1 MRCAGRA
8 DPSGW
13 ASKGVALCVVLSGVL
28 GARPSRAQSHCS
40 CEEPEENCQGFGGF
54 GVCRG
59 RKGVGWARAKQTIL
73 RGKWAA
79 FALFSRFLE
88 NVWYIRGVNNSYLLA
103 ILTGVQPYVGPNA
116 ADLAAMLAQCDAA
129 LTDINSL
136 LADMPKGS
144 TD

>member
-1 MRCAGRA
+1 MGNRR
-8 DPSGW
+8 
-13 ASKGVALCVVLSGVL
+13 KTVKVLVVLAFV
-28 GARPSRAQSHCS
+28 GA
-40 CEEPEENCQGFGGF
+40 EKGWGG
-54 GVCRG
+54 RG
-59 RKGVGWARAKQTIL
+59 AKQTIL
-73 RGKWAA
+73 RGKWASL
-79 FALFSRFLE
+79 ALFSRFLE

-116 ADLAAMLAQCDAA
+116 AELAAMLAQCDAA